1 MKRRYGLVALAIA
14 VFSLGVATQLLARML
29 DHPAQAP
36 AEGVAARH

>member
-29 DHPAQAP
+29 EDPARAP
-36 AEGVAARH
+36 LEQTAARR